1 MQQKE
6 RFVKWEPISGLPRQ
20 LDTPVLTRHYE
31 HGFQLTL
38 VEPRADGRAFDVHFE
53 NPLAFRSA
61 NESYRLKLI
70 ESLNDLPW
78 STLRVENSEWVEW
91 FHDQTLGIY
100 RDWRVQHFMFV
111 GEDVIEVLST
121 TEPRIAE
128 VKRGSSFGWR

>member
-6 RFVKWEPISGLPRQ
+6 RFVKWEPISDLRRQ
-20 LDTPVLTRHYE
+20 LDTPVLTSHYE

-38 VEPRADGRAFDVHFE
+38 VEPRADGRAFD
-53 NPLAFRSA
+53 
-61 NESYRLKLI
+61 
-70 ESLNDLPW
+70 
-78 STLRVENSEWVEW
+78 SEWVEW